1 MHTYTFLTDFQGGT
15 YICQKAADDLRSACV
30 LWMEEIALGGYVPHL
45 DVKAFTKAFHA
56 DLDEL
61 PPVPLDDLRNVWV
74 FHLLLGKD
82 MLDLHVVQTDVS
94 AVGIEVVRVAV

>member
-1 MHTYTFLTDFQGGT
+1 MHTYTFLTDFRGGT

-30 LWMEEIALGGYVPHL
+30 LWMEEIASGGYVPHL

-56 DLDEL
+56 DIDEL

-74 FHLLLGKD
+74 FHLVVGKD
-82 MLDLHVVQTDVS
+82 VVDLHVVQTDVLE
-94 AVGIEVVRVAV
+94 VGVEVVRVAV

>member
-1 MHTYTFLTDFQGGT
+1 MHTYTFLTDFRGGT

-30 LWMEEIALGGYVPHL
+30 LWMEEIASGGYVPHL

-56 DLDEL
+56 DIDEL

-74 FHLLLGKD
+74 FHLMVGQD

-94 AVGIEVVRVAV
+94 GVGVEVAG